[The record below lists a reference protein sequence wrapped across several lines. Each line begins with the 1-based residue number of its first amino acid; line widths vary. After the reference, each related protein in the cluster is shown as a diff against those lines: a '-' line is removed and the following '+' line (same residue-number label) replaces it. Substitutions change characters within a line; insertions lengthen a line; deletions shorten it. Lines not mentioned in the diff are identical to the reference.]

1 MTTFR
6 ASVFLV
12 PEKLPRAKNHNLILA
27 QHRMPLCVTLRL
39 LSRAHTQ
46 TATRSN
52 LGSWRSDRSMT
63 HGGFSNDKRSC
74 CNRDMKS
81 ARATAMHR
89 EIWGAEGQLNSS
101 IGTSL
106 VRGSGCSAC
115 KKPAHDIL
123 ARWPRQQAVG
133 QNTLLWKGGPVS
145 SHPEADFASQKGFI

>member
-12 PEKLPRAKNHNLILA
+12 PEQLPRAKNHNLILA
-27 QHRMPLCVTLRL
+27 QHRMPLCVTLWL
-39 LSRAHTQ
+39 LSRARTQ
-46 TATRSN
+46 TVTRSN

-63 HGGFSNDKRSC
+63 RGGFSNDKRSC
-74 CNRDMKS
+74 CNRDIKS
-81 ARATAMHR
+81 ARATATHW
-89 EIWGAEGQLNSS
+89 ETGGAEGQLNSS
-101 IGTSL
+101 IGTSS
-106 VRGSGCSAC
+106 VRESGWSAW

-133 QNTLLWKGGPVS
+133 QNTLLRKGGPVS